1 MTLFESRDFQCA
13 FAAVSYLAGRREA
26 ELLEP
31 FRAPHLE
38 ARALQIRLAH
48 PDRERRAEA
57 LARECARIA
66 SALEARAIKLSS
78 V

>member
-1 MTLFESRDFQCA
+1 MAQFESRDFQCA

-31 FRAPHLE
+31 FSLPHPE
-38 ARALQIRLAH
+38 ARALQSRLAQ

-57 LARECARIA
+57 LARELLRLAN
-66 SALEARAIKLSS
+66 ALEARSIK
-78 V
+78 